1 MNVTTLARYF
11 REAGAAAWIGG
22 QLFAVVAL
30 PRAAAAIPRWRDRRR
45 VLAAGWQ
52 AWTPIAL
59 GAMGLATAGSLLE
72 LAAARTPLER
82 RCARL
87 RTGSAFLGLSSTVGA
102 TVLGRIAK
110 RRREEQGEGMARDAS
125 GYPIALS
132 RSSSRL
138 NRGMIPLNVLH
149 ALGAAG
155 LVLADA

>member
-1 MNVTTLARYF
+1 MTLARYF

-22 QLFAVVAL
+22 QLFAIVAL

-72 LAAARTPLER
+72 LYGAATPRER

-87 RTGSAFLGLSSTVGA
+87 RTGSALLGLSSTAGA
-102 TVLGRIAK
+102 TVLGRISK
-110 RRREEQGEGMARDAS
+110 RRLEAAGEGMARDAS

-132 RSSSRL
+132 RSNSRL
-138 NRGMIPLNVLH
+138 KRGMVPLNVLH